1 MVQHLK
7 ENEFNSEVI
16 NFDGISIVDFW
27 AEWCGPCKM
36 ISPVLESLN
45 EDVIKVNVD
54 THPDLARE
62 YGIMSIPAILFFK
75 DGELKDKHVGFTD
88 KETLES
94 IISKIK

>member
-1 MVQHLK
+1 MKYLDK
-7 ENEFNSEVI
+7 EDLNDLIKNGVHV
-16 NFDGISIVDFW
+16 VDFY
-27 AEWCGPCKM
+27 ADWCGPCKM